1 MKATDQAESNHR
13 FKFLSLKVYTSTEW
27 LADNKKKYRQVFDH
41 SEVSFVYAELCLANK
56 LFDQEEWNVEVE
68 LRCYNSKKNQK
79 ICELHYSKAVPKTQ
93 QSVYIREGWGNK
105 QQGSFWKKGT
115 YYWEVWI
122 ENKKI
127 ATKYFYIEESDAKTS
142 ESQDKLSDRYAT
154 VRSIR
159 LFEGSYDDVPHEDRK
174 YLKVFNA
181 EETSYVYA
189 EIELNNINRRRKWH
203 CELFVKFYN
212 SARELKGQVVKLV
225 RVQGGD
231 EGIYINAGWGASKS
245 GSWREGK
252 YTAEFVFMDELIA
265 ICSFEVSN
273 HALAGDAKLL
283 LPGWPNFLLPGSSE
297 NLKNLGDWQG
307 KLNALIGLQEIKE
320 KVEEHRQFIEFLKLR
335 HSKGIKEN
343 RPIDIHSVFIGNPG
357 TGKTTVAQMMG
368 RLYHNMGLL
377 SKGHVHEVDRVD
389 LVGEY
394 IGQTAPKVKEAIE
407 SARGGVLFI
416 DEAYALAR
424 KNDDAKD
431 FGKEVIEILIKEL
444 SNGDGD
450 LAVIVAG
457 YPEEMKYFLDSNPG
471 LKSRFKH
478 FFEFRDYLPEELF
491 QIGLQMA
498 VKENVNL
505 SAGAK
510 SVLKEQ
516 ILKAFRSRDKSFGNA
531 RYVEDLIEKS
541 KINLGLR
548 VMKSA
553 QPEELTKRELKLVL
567 KEDVIKTSRQIGRPK
582 LKLPIDRKEL
592 EDARTELHEMIGMS
606 SVKKS
611 VEETIQLVQYHLSK
625 GEDVLNHFNLH
636 TLLIGNPGTGKTT
649 VARIL
654 ARIYSALGI
663 IERGTLYE
671 TDRQG
676 LVAGYVG
683 QTAIKTKKVIES
695 ALGGVL
701 FIDEAYALTQS
712 QYSDRGDFGGEVIQT
727 LIKQMEDKKGEFFLF
742 AAGYPFNMEQFLNSN
757 PGFKSRFDQLLFFED
772 YNRSELLDIFKLK
785 MSKAGYEVEEEAL
798 ELIRAEIDL
807 LYMARDQYFGN
818 ARRIRQLVEQI
829 IKNHNI
835 RMSSSEGSQSD
846 KIQVQDIYYD
856 RKNPSEWKSKRSHI
870 GFRSSG
876 DEN

>member
-1 MKATDQAESNHR
+1 MKATDQIESDKR

-41 SEVSFVYAELCLANK
+41 SEVSFIYAELCLANK
-56 LFDQEEWNVEVE
+56 FFDREEWTVDVE
-68 LRCYNSKKNQK
+68 LRCYNSKKNQQ
-79 ICELHYSKAVPKTQ
+79 ICELRYNKVVPKTQ
-93 QSVYIREGWGNK
+93 QSIYIREGWGNK
-105 QQGSFWKKGT
+105 QKASFWKKGT

-122 ENKKI
+122 DNKKI
-127 ATKYFYIEESDAKTS
+127 ATKYFYIEESDLKTS
-142 ESQDKLSDRYAT
+142 DAGSQLADRYAT

-159 LFEGSYDDVPHEDRK
+159 LFEGSFDDTPHEDRK

-181 EETSYVYA
+181 EETSYIYA
-189 EIELNNINRRRKWH
+189 EIELNNTNRRRKWH

-231 EGIYINAGWGASKS
+231 EGIYINAGWGASKP

-252 YTAEFVFMDELIA
+252 YTAEFVFMDQLIA

-273 HALAGDAKLL
+273 YALAGDAKLL

-297 NLKNLGDWQG
+297 NLAELGDWQG
-307 KLNALIGLQEIKE
+307 KLDELIGLNEIKE
-320 KVEEHRQFIEFLKLR
+320 KVEEHRQYIEFLKLR

-357 TGKTTVAQMMG
+357 TGKTTVAKMIG
-368 RLYHNMGLL
+368 KLYHSMGLL

-416 DEAYALAR
+416 DEAYSLAR

-444 SNGDGD
+444 SNGVGD

-491 QIGLQMA
+491 EIGIHLA
-498 VKENVNL
+498 NKESISL

-510 SVLKEQ
+510 TVLREQ
-516 ILKAFRSRDKSFGNA
+516 ITKAFRKRDKSFGNA

-548 VMKSA
+548 VMRSEDPKN
-553 QPEELTKRELKLVL
+553 LTKRELKLVL
-567 KEDVIKTSRQIGRPK
+567 KEDVLKTTTQIAKPK
-582 LKLPIDRKEL
+582 LKLPIDHQEL
-592 EDARTELHEMIGMS
+592 AEARAELHEMIGMDA
-606 SVKKS
+606 VKKA
-611 VEETIQLVQYHLSK
+611 VEETIQLVQYHLK
-625 GEDVLNHFNLH
+625 RGEDVLNHFNLH
-636 TLLIGNPGTGKTT
+636 TLFIGNPGTGKTT

-683 QTAIKTKKVIES
+683 QTALKTNKVIQN

-712 QYSDRGDFGGEVIQT
+712 HASGTNDFGAEVIQT

-757 PGFKSRFDQLLFFED
+757 PGFKSRFDQLLYFED
-772 YNRSELLDIFKLK
+772 YSQSELLEIFKFRIK
-785 MSKAGYEVEEEAL
+785 KAGYQIENEAL
-798 ELIRAEIDL
+798 DLVKEEIRKL
-807 LYMARDQYFGN
+807 HLARDQYFGN
-818 ARRIRQLVEQI
+818 ARRIRQMVEQI

-835 RMSSSEGSQSD
+835 RVSLEDGQGDGRIIIS
-846 KIQVQDIYYD
+846 DIYYD
-856 RKNPSEWKSKRSHI
+856 RKNPSDWKSKRENI
-870 GFRSSG
+870 GFRSSS
-876 DEN
+876 DE